1 MVAFGYS
8 RVGDPTALASKHH
21 HLLLDTR
28 LSSPL
33 QKNPFLALA
42 SNARRCYD
50 NTGSYT
56 RTANHFWGSVLNE
69 GTSTSC
75 FKKQFAGLRSALQPG
90 GVGHGAPPFPAPLC
104 YTSPAEH

>member
-1 MVAFGYS
+1 MLWGSKEWYHVGAFSYS
-8 RVGDPTALASKHH
+8 GLGDPTALPSKHH

-42 SNARRCYD
+42 SNVKRCYG

-56 RTANHFWGSVLNE
+56 RTTNHFWGSILNE

-75 FKKQFAGLRSALQPG
+75 FKKQFARLHSAIQ
-90 GVGHGAPPFPAPLC
+90 VV
-104 YTSPAEH
+104 